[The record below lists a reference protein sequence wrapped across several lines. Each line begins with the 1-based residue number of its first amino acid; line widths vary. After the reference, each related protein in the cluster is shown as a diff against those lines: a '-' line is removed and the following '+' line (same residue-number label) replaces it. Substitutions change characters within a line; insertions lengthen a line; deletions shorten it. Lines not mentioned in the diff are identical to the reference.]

1 MAGEDALD
9 LPALTVPTTREAAEE
24 PTAVA
29 TSGNGP
35 WMGPRVDGDGR
46 EGDAQRL
53 AAEAMVVLAVE
64 TGIGKDSRQ

>member
-1 MAGEDALD
+1 
-9 LPALTVPTTREAAEE
+9 
-24 PTAVA
+24 
-29 TSGNGP
+29 
-35 WMGPRVDGDGR
+35 MGPRVDGDGR